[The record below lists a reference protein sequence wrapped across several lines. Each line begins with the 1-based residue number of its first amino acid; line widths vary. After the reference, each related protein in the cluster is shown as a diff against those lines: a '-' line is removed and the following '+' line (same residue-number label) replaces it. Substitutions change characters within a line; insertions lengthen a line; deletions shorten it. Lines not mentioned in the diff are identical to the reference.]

1 MDFKAIRTGIVF
13 FLVFELAHL
22 SLCFSFSASPLEK
35 SPIQL
40 FEIVSVIGP
49 YLATILAGG
58 IAAYVAKREKV
69 VTSVALGV
77 LISICIGFITFI
89 LPYTGLPADN
99 IGGSG
104 VVIVTLL
111 SLPIILFLSAIGGVI
126 GEWASKYKEKTPK

>member
-1 MDFKAIRTGIVF
+1 MEFKAIRVGIVF
-13 FLVFELAHL
+13 FLAFELVHL
-22 SLCFSFSASPLEK
+22 CLCYSFSAFPGGK

-49 YLATILAGG
+49 YLGTILAGG
-58 IAAYVAKREKV
+58 IAAYVSKHDKIA
-69 VTSVALGV
+69 TSVALGV
-77 LISICIGFITFI
+77 LISICLGLITFT

-126 GEWASKYKEKTPK
+126 GGWASKYKGDTSE